1 MDWILLNRAGLIG
14 YIQHAIAF
22 LGILIILAGILLA
35 FYRFAL
41 YFFHKKRHTIPPVK
55 INFIRL
61 DLSRTLVLGL
71 EFIVAADLIATTTA
85 PDYYSLGIVGIVV
98 VIRTILSF
106 SLNREISSLNNQ
118 VEPQP
123 QNE

>member
-1 MDWILLNRAGLIG
+1 MNWVWLNRAELVGF
-14 YIQHAIAF
+14 IQHAISL

-35 FYRFAL
+35 FYRFSL
-41 YFFHKKRHTIPPVK
+41 YFFHKKRSAIPPVK

-118 VEPQP
+118 IEPFSKSP
-123 QNE
+123 